1 MYFLLSFLFAV
12 FFPLAA
18 FASPDSPTLRKEDMV
33 QGVGIGKNVQKFGEE
48 VATRIDRVVKKKAFE
63 FWGEPWTMQG
73 IPLLFP
79 SSRDG
84 LNLGLKVS
92 IQNILRQDPHKLEFD
107 AQVLASDAGRYKHAL
122 KVDWPH
128 AFEDRFR
135 ITTRVAYDRDI
146 SDGYFGIG
154 NDTSVDLN
162 ALGSDNPL
170 YQHVRSSPNFY
181 LQILGLLGKNIRLG
195 PVLGLRFTEIAFP
208 IGSLIDQQRPPGIQG
223 GRTHFLALALQRDT
237 RDFEPY
243 PSRGTLHELMFNYYG
258 KYVGS
263 NYEFTRTTYTF
274 QYYSLLHR
282 KLILAHR
289 TFFEVL
295 NGDVPFYELGFTGGL
310 NPTLSL
316 GGDRFLRGY
325 QGNRFIDKIRLV
337 AGFELRWDP
346 LFFLFAKQDITI
358 GFVPFFDI
366 GRVWPALFPIPIKGF
381 HASAG
386 YGIRIIWNSR
396 LILRGDMAFNEEGV
410 SFLFNL
416 GSAF

>member
-1 MYFLLSFLFAV
+1 MYFLLFAFLSIT
-12 FFPLAA
+12 A
-18 FASPDSPTLRKEDMV
+18 FASSDSPALKKEEMV
-33 QGVGIGKNVQKFGEE
+33 QGGADGVGKNVQNFGEQ
-48 VATRIDRVVKKKAFE
+48 VASRIDRVVKKKAFE

-79 SSRDG
+79 GARDG

-92 IQNILRQDPHKLEFD
+92 VQNIARQDPHKLEFD
-107 AQVLASDAGRYKHAL
+107 AQVLASDGGRYKHHL

-128 AFEDRFR
+128 AFGDRFR
-135 ITTRVAYDRDI
+135 ITSRVAYDRDI
-146 SDGYFGIG
+146 SINYFGLG
-154 NDTSVDLN
+154 NDTPVNLD
-162 ALGSDNPL
+162 AITAENPL

-181 LQILGLLGKNIRLG
+181 IQMLALLGKDLRFG
-195 PVLGLRFTEIAFP
+195 PVFGLRFMEISFP
-208 IGSLIDQQRPPGIQG
+208 VGSLIDQERPLGVEG
-223 GRTHFLALALQRDT
+223 GRTNFIALALQRDT

-243 PSRGTLHELMFNYYG
+243 PSRGTLNELMFNYYG
-258 KYVGS
+258 RVVGS
-263 NYEFTRTTYTF
+263 DYEFTRTTYTF

-282 KLILAHR
+282 KLIFAHR

-295 NGDVPFYELGFTGGL
+295 NGNAPFYELGFTGGL
-310 NPTLSL
+310 NPSLVL
-316 GGDRFLRGY
+316 GGDRFLRGF
-325 QGNRFIDKIRLV
+325 QGNRFTDRIRLI

-346 LFFLFAKQDITI
+346 FFFLFAKQDITI
-358 GFVPFFDI
+358 GFVSFFDF
-366 GRVWPALFPIPIKGF
+366 GRVWSTLFPIPLKGF

-410 SFLFNL
+410 SFLINL